1 MKRIKAITL
10 VIFIAALASIAV
22 CIFADW
28 NDELY
33 LSIGLVLSAVGNII
47 NILYTRSKNGE
58 KGEAI

>member
-1 MKRIKAITL
+1 MKLINAITL

-22 CIFADW
+22 CFFADW